1 MNALFTVVLL
11 LLNGASAAHLR
22 THAKAATGAKA
33 TTVDGVEFTSI
44 FDHPETASFFVN
56 KKPEEVGHMITSAIY
71 AHVKN
76 HQNLA
81 TKKNIRDPD
90 SLKQEAFVQLAAKHG
105 VDFSTLKKLHARR
118 VDPKKKDMEVWFHEL
133 AMHKETHVTHEEY
146 ALLEEQDKQAKETLA
161 LATEKNGIRATAK
174 TAKKKTPFAK
184 RYVIAP
190 NDRYFAPDYDKHA
203 HLAPLNE
210 RRQKR
215 HLFSSPQK
223 TLGPSFLE
231 AKKTTRAANLHAG
244 PTAAQRRKWRQTLKE
259 LFEAKKESVS
269 LFEAKMRERKTT
281 RKLGDVAGLK
291 NNKKMKQR
299 VQINKQN
306 NHDLNSILVNKATA
320 TTFLQTR
327 VGKWETCACSCE
339 YSPDF
344 VCDGQEFTAEVVTYG
359 ADAATRVANAAVAET
374 ERLARVAEAAA
385 LALMC
390 PENVAYSHDC
400 DLDCECASGHC
411 DNTVGV
417 GTGKCVR

>member
-223 TLGPSFLE
+223 TTLGPSFLE
-231 AKKTTRAANLHAG
+231 AMKATRAASLIAVE
-244 PTAAQRRKWRQTLKE
+244 QRRTEYILK
-259 LFEAKKESVS
+259 LAGRV
-269 LFEAKMRERKTT
+269 
-281 RKLGDVAGLK
+281 DVAKTENK
-291 NNKKMKQR
+291 NMKMKKMKQR
-299 VQINKQN
+299 GLQKNGLDNVLLK
-306 NHDLNSILVNKATA
+306 KPTA
-320 TTFLQTR
+320 TTFLQAR
-327 VGKWETCACSCE
+327 VSRWENCCGGSCP
-339 YSPDF
+339 YYVPDAG
-344 VCDGQEFTAEVVTYG
+344 C
-359 ADAATRVANAAVAET
+359 DAAELVMESDIAQ
-374 ERLARVAEAAA
+374 AA
-385 LALMC
+385 LAAAC
-390 PENVAYSHDC
+390 PRNHAYNTDC
-400 DLDCECASGHC
+400 NTDCQCASEHC

-417 GTGKCVR
+417 GTWKCVHAYHSSTGGDYCTNDDGKKDLFVFFFCFLLKDRPTGCY

>member
-1 MNALFTVVLL
+1 MNTLFMVALLFI
-11 LLNGASAAHLR
+11 NGATGSRLR
-22 THAKAATGAKA
+22 AQTKAATRTKA

-44 FDHPETASFFVN
+44 FDHPETARHFVD
-56 KKPEEVGHMITSAIY
+56 KDPKEVGHMITSAIY
-71 AHVKN
+71 AHVKS
-76 HQNLA
+76 HQKWA
-81 TKKNIRDPD
+81 TRNNIREPN
-90 SLKQEAFVQLAAKHG
+90 SLKHEAFVQLAAKHG
-105 VDFSTLKKLHARR
+105 LDFSTLKQLHARR
-118 VDPKKKDMEVWFHEL
+118 VNPKDKDMEVWFHEL
-133 AMHKETHVTHEEY
+133 AMHKDTHVTHDEY
-146 ALLEEQDKQAKETLA
+146 ILLEEQDKQAKEA
-161 LATEKNGIRATAK
+161 LAKTNTVQHATST
-174 TAKKKTPFAK
+174 TAHQKKPFVK

-215 HLFSSPQK
+215 HLFSSSQK

-231 AKKTTRAANLHAG
+231 AKKATRASNLHAG
-244 PTAAQRRKWRQTLKE
+244 ATAAQRRKWRQTLTE

-306 NHDLNSILVNKATA
+306 NQDLNSILVNKATA

-327 VGKWETCACSCE
+327 VGRWETCACSCE
-339 YSPDF
+339 WSPDL
-344 VCDGQEFTAEVVTYG
+344 VCDGLEFTAEVATYG
-359 ADAATRVANAAVAET
+359 ADAATRVANAAAAET